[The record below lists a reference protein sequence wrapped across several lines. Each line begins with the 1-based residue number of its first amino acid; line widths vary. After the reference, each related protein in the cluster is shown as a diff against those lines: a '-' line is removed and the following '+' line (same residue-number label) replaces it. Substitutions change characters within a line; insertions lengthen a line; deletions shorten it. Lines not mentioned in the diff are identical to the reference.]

1 MIDYVEETDVCRSRM
16 LLIYFGEKN
25 PKDCGQCDVCL
36 KKNETGLSN
45 YEFHQIEEQLIVSL
59 QVQPARRLNDL
70 VDSLLDMNSDK
81 VILVLRFL
89 IDMGELSLQDD
100 LVSIKKTIQ
109 P

>member
-1 MIDYVEETDVCRSRM
+1 
-16 LLIYFGEKN
+16 
-25 PKDCGQCDVCL
+25 L
-36 KKNETGLSN
+36 KKNETGLSK

-100 LVSIKKTIQ
+100 LVSIKKPSNPEIVEW
-109 P
+109 